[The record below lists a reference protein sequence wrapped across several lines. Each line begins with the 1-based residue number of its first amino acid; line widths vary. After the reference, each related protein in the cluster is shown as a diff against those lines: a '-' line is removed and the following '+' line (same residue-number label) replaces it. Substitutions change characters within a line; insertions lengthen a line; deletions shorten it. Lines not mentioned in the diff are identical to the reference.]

1 MGWFS
6 HFHTEKI
13 PSVLERYSKEIL
25 RVNGVIDL
33 HLGKQGTE
41 YLVGNKCTYADLMFV
56 PYARALAIIIAPEI
70 DTTVHTR
77 YTEWIER
84 MYARPAVKKVLK
96 AWDEAIALTREEAR

>member
-70 DTTVHTR
+70 DTTVHTM
-77 YTEWIER
+77 YTEWTER

-96 AWDEAIALTREEAR
+96 TWDEAIALTREEAR